1 VRAAGERRTQV
12 YHPRAAGELLVGD
25 EVVGTFG
32 MLHPELEQKAELD
45 GTAAVIELDLEVL
58 AVIGVA
64 ARKYKPIPSL
74 PAATR
79 DIALVV
85 PDDIAAGDVEG
96 AIRSSGGDL
105 VESVELF
112 DLFRGGSIQKDHRSL
127 AFHVVYRDPKA
138 ATDPDKARTLTDVEV
153 DERHKAVLADVN
165 RRFGA
170 TLRG

>member
-1 VRAAGERRTQV
+1 MAEK
-12 YHPRAAGELLVGD
+12 
-25 EVVGTFG
+25 
-32 MLHPELEQKAELD
+32 KAELE
-45 GTAAVIELDLEVL
+45 GTAAVIELDIDAL
-58 AVIGVA
+58 AEIGA
-64 ARKYKPIPSL
+64 QAPRYKPIPSL

-85 PDDIAAGDVEG
+85 SDDVLAGDVAG
-96 AIRSSGGDL
+96 AIRKSGGDL

-138 ATDPDKARTLTDVEV
+138 ATDPDNARTLTDVEV
-153 DERHKAVLADVN
+153 DERHKAVLAEVN
-165 RRFGA
+165 QRFGA